1 MQVQSFAVHFELLGG
16 NKLRAAIIC
25 NKIELKE
32 LHLLYCLSKKILF
45 PLSGQ
50 ISLMQQNI
58 HYIFKNHLWDS
69 RKYLNIKISKIKNR
83 KNQ

>member
-32 LHLLYCLSKKILF
+32 LHLLYCLSKKYY
-45 PLSGQ
+45 
-50 ISLMQQNI
+50 SLYPAKF
-58 HYIFKNHLWDS
+58 H
-69 RKYLNIKISKIKNR
+69 
-83 KNQ
+83 